1 MRIKP
6 SHVYIFDDKEKL
18 LGDRVREETIF
29 SLFSHSLSPS
39 RCLVILIDRS
49 GVGNWKDWIEEQKKK
64 KKKIQ
69 EKTTLFKT
77 PLRPPPSPLAIN
89 CLVAGCKSRRVRFLG
104 RNAIAGACAVKRA
117 GLFKRKRKRRRKNRT
132 CCSDRG
138 RNLCVRV

>member
-64 KKKIQ
+64 KKNSREDHSLQ
-69 EKTTLFKT
+69 DTTQA
-77 PLRPPPSPLAIN
+77 SPLPP
-89 CLVAGCKSRRVRFLG
+89 CYQLFGGGLQKSESTISGKERYCWSMRSEKG
-104 RNAIAGACAVKRA
+104 RII
-117 GLFKRKRKRRRKNRT
+117 
-132 CCSDRG
+132 
-138 RNLCVRV
+138 